1 MLTETIWRI
10 ERTTFAAAVKGGMG
24 ETSETV
30 LTAAIVQSNALSRVT
45 WLMFL
50 VTLTAMEDTE

>member
-10 ERTTFAAAVKGGMG
+10 ERTKFVAAVKGGMG

-30 LTAAIVQSNALSRVT
+30 LRAVTVQSNALSRVMCLII
-45 WLMFL
+45 LM
-50 VTLTAMEDTE
+50 TLTAMGDSD